1 MKAAAIVG
9 FKNSGKTTLTL
20 EVAKTLKNRGLS
32 VAAVKFAH
40 HGFDYQGRDTDRLA
54 AYCTAVAGM
63 SDESSM
69 LIWPG
74 RRRLEDF
81 LPLMRADVLLVEG
94 GKSLDVLPRVLV
106 LREAGEAAELKP
118 ELALGV
124 YGEATSP
131 DLAPDLVRFDN
142 PDAVADAILENGF
155 LLPGLN
161 CQACG
166 RENCQDLA
174 AEIVAKQ
181 AEAEDCRAFP
191 ENLRVE
197 CNGQLLPLGPF
208 VAAVVGSTIR
218 GLLAELKGYTPGPV
232 TIQLD

>member
-20 EVAKTLKNRGLS
+20 DVARTLKNRGLS

-40 HGFDYQGRDTDRLA
+40 HGFDYPGRDTDRLA
-54 AYCTAVAGM
+54 EHCTAVAGI

-74 RRRLEDF
+74 RLRMEDL

-94 GKSLDVLPRVLV
+94 GKALDVLPRVLV
-106 LREAGEAAELKP
+106 LRDQAEAKDLAP
-118 ELALGV
+118 ELALGA
-124 YGEATSP
+124 YGNVTSP
-131 DLAPDLVRFDN
+131 DMAHFDDV
-142 PDAVADAILENGF
+142 DAVADAILGKGF

-166 RENCQDLA
+166 RESCHDLA
-174 AEIVAKQ
+174 AEIVAGE
-181 AEAEDCRAFP
+181 ARAEDCRAFP

-197 CNGQLLPLGPF
+197 CDGQLLPLGPF
-208 VAAVVGSTIR
+208 VSAVVGSTIR

-232 TIQLD
+232 TIKLD